1 MSAEKTTVPPV
12 TSTPSVETKSDKP
25 ITDNDTSSEGSSKAV
40 PAPIK
45 LPVKLDTLKPTTTSV
60 ASANDSKI
68 ISPVTPKSG
77 NIENK
82 QGKQVDIS
90 VSSKKTDTSDTT
102 NISKTSL
109 QNAAGTA
116 RQPDTAVK
124 ISSDGPKQPASK
136 EIPVTTSVEKEKLK
150 DAITPQKL
158 SQDSKVI
165 KNDNNALHQSNPTAV
180 SPMKE
185 STTIKDVPKNDNGI
199 KTVTPPS
206 NAKQQITASQKEDAS
221 KISSSIAKHVTQPIA
236 NPAKPSVNI
245 ANKDTKALGN
255 AKTSNDKLIF
265 GSKDANIEQKS
276 GSVSKPVVN
285 DSKMDQTKGS
295 EEKNSKPSASN
306 ASQATLNSST
316 LDKNS
321 EKTILKSALT
331 QKDEKKML
339 PGEKNIDNKLEKQS
353 KPTSSIETNP
363 SKTGD
368 TNKKENSTGQISV
381 KTSNKETADQ
391 IFKQTAPADIANPN
405 KGTASNVKS
414 GAVISEKA
422 SANIEKVSQVTG
434 ANLSSSKQVP
444 PIEKSESLL
453 TPSSIN
459 SQPSIKQT
467 FPVTQSSPA
476 PPITQP
482 LQATVPPSTKQLDPK
497 SNGGSHASSKESTP
511 SVSSVAASTNQ
522 SMLYPSSDM
531 HRKSNSPSSAK
542 SIVGPPKPTTA
553 NVAPVIPPR
562 PCKPAQSEPS
572 VPTSNYNQKP
582 SHDAQSTRNNPISAA
597 SHGAYQWPM
606 HAMAAAASSAGSA
619 SAYGNTAGSYN
630 SGNMT
635 GAYGSSGTFGGTTDT
650 TAHAQNPFM
659 NPLMTQMRQSN
670 PQAAAMLAFAAAASH
685 AQQMAQQRQQQ
696 QQQQLQHHQQ
706 HLHHQQQQHYPQ
718 QHHHQQQ
725 AHHQQSHHQQ
735 HTHHQQ
741 TQQHQ
746 SQQHTQQQPPPAH
759 HSHQQQRHQPWP
771 STAYGS
777 PAHPSPASNNKTN
790 QQVAHA
796 STHHSMPGITKPP
809 TNNSMPKHVPTSS
822 LTALKPPQT
831 HSSSNAISSK
841 HSQSTTSSTVPKQNL
856 NPTGPAVST
865 SKSHSSGSQKDSGLP
880 YGHVKPTNTSKVL
893 PFPKQPLG
901 GSSINAASSKSNT
914 PLGISSKTE
923 KRPEPSFTPVSK
935 LETPSKGDTK
945 SLSPTSAPKLPSP
958 PAMQPIKAFL
968 PPKPTENAIKPTPN
982 KDIKKQEMLSKNIKE
997 AKVDGKGSSKV
1008 QRESP
1013 NISSNTKSETPIE
1026 KKNEGK
1032 QRADEDKTRNDR
1044 KLDKKVEDRKLQ
1056 SESTNLKAPSKTPS
1070 LDDHKK
1076 VVPPLKL
1083 HKKIAEATSPPLRAE
1098 EKVPPLKISTLPA
1111 SSKRETDN
1119 RTVAPLKLGRLP
1131 QMKSPKPAEKKPRKR
1146 PISKVH
1152 APPPPVW
1159 LQIFI

>member
-12 TSTPSVETKSDKP
+12 TSVPSVETKSDEP
-25 ITDNDTSSEGSSKAV
+25 ITDNNTASGGSSKAV
-40 PAPIK
+40 PATIK
-45 LPVKLDTLKPTTTSV
+45 PPVKLDTLKSPTTSV

-68 ISPVTPKSG
+68 IPPVTPKSG
-77 NIENK
+77 DIENK

-90 VSSKKTDTSDTT
+90 VSSKKKDTSDTT
-102 NISKTSL
+102 NNSKTSL
-109 QNAAGTA
+109 QNAAVTTK
-116 RQPDTAVK
+116 QPDTAVK
-124 ISSDGPKQPASK
+124 ISSDGQNQPSSK
-136 EIPVTTSVEKEKLK
+136 EIPVTTNVEKEKLK

-158 SQDSKVI
+158 PQEIKVM
-165 KNDNNALHQSNPTAV
+165 KNDSNASHQSDSTAV

-185 STTIKDVPKNDNGI
+185 SITTKTVPKNDNGM
-199 KTVTPPS
+199 KTLTPPS
-206 NAKQQITASQKEDAS
+206 NANQHITASQKEDAS
-221 KISSSIAKHVTQPIA
+221 IAKGVTEPIL

-245 ANKDTKALGN
+245 TTKDTKALGN
-255 AKTSNDKLIF
+255 DKTSNDQLTL

-276 GSVSKPVVN
+276 GSVSKPFID
-285 DSKMDQTKGS
+285 DSKMEKKKGS
-295 EEKNSKPSASN
+295 DDKNSKPQASIV
-306 ASQATLNSST
+306 SQATLNSST
-316 LDKNS
+316 LDENS

-331 QKDEKKML
+331 QKEEKKML
-339 PGEKNIDNKLEKQS
+339 PSEKNIDHKLEKPF
-353 KPTSSIETNP
+353 KPTNSIEKTP

-368 TNKKENSTGQISV
+368 LNKKENSTGQISV

-391 IFKQTAPADIANPN
+391 IFKQKAHADIANPN
-405 KGTASNVKS
+405 KGTSTNVKS
-414 GAVISEKA
+414 GAVTSEKA
-422 SANIEKVSQVTG
+422 SANIEKPSQVAG
-434 ANLSSSKQVP
+434 SNLSDSKQVP
-444 PIEKSESLL
+444 LIEKSESLL
-453 TPSSIN
+453 APSSIN
-459 SQPSIKQT
+459 SQSSIKQT

-497 SNGGSHASSKESTP
+497 ANGGSQASSKELTP

-522 SMLYPSSDM
+522 SMLYPSSDT

-562 PCKPAQSEPS
+562 PCKPVQSEPS

-582 SHDAQSTRNNPISAA
+582 SHDAQSTRNNPITAA

-630 SGNMT
+630 SGNMS
-635 GAYGSSGTFGGTTDT
+635 GAYGSGGTFGGSTDT

-771 STAYGS
+771 SAAYGS

-796 STHHSMPGITKPP
+796 STHHSMSGLTKPP
-809 TNNSMPKHVPTSS
+809 TSNSMPKHVPTSS
-822 LTALKPPQT
+822 LTALKPPQP

-856 NPTGPAVST
+856 NSAGPAGST
-865 SKSHSSGSQKDSGLP
+865 SKSHSLGAQKDTGLP

-893 PFPKQPLG
+893 PFPKQPHG

-914 PLGISSKTE
+914 PVGVNNKID
-923 KRPEPSFTPVSK
+923 KRPEPSFTQGSR
-935 LETPSKGDTK
+935 LETPSKCNTK
-945 SLSPTSAPKLPSP
+945 SSSPTSASKLPSP

-982 KDIKKQEMLSKNIKE
+982 KDIQKQETLSKNNKE
-997 AKVDGKGSSKV
+997 AKVDVKSSSIV
-1008 QRESP
+1008 QREGL
-1013 NISSNTKSETPIE
+1013 NISSNAKKETSTE

-1032 QRADEDKTRNDR
+1032 QQGDEGKNRNDR
-1044 KLDKKVEDRKLQ
+1044 KLDKKVEDRRPQ
-1056 SESTNLKAPSKTPS
+1056 SESANLKALSKMPS

-1083 HKKIAEATSPPLRAE
+1083 NKKIAEATSPPLRAE
-1098 EKVPPLKISTLPA
+1098 EKVPPLKISKLPA
-1111 SSKRETDN
+1111 SSKREPDN
-1119 RTVAPLKLGRLP
+1119 RTVAPLKLGKLP

-1146 PISKVH
+1146 PLSKVH
-1152 APPPPVW
+1152 APPPPV
-1159 LQIFI
+1159 